1 MKNKHF
7 RYFIISM
14 ISTFFVL
21 ALFTGFTVV
30 EKNVQNTISSNPVP
44 FFSYTAENF
53 MIKSLKF
60 HFMGKNIVFNFW
72 QKMI

>member
-1 MKNKHF
+1 
-7 RYFIISM
+7 M

-30 EKNVQNTISSNPVP
+30 EKNAQNTISSNPVS
-44 FFSYTAENF
+44 FFSYTTENS

-60 HFMGKNIVFNFW
+60 HFMGKNIVFNF
-72 QKMI
+72 